1 MSDANH
7 DIKRILLI
15 DEDDD
20 RRMTR
25 VALLRQAGYSVEVR
39 RDFKAAK
46 GIEDEGAFDL
56 VIVALRLEP
65 ERTTAYSN
73 ELAGH
78 HPGLPILLLTDHGV
92 FAPVGTLGT
101 TLEAGQPAELM
112 SQLASM
118 LAGSSYIRLVK

>member
-1 MSDANH
+1 MSDANN

-25 VALLRQAGYSVEVR
+25 VALLRQAGYSVEVT

-46 GIEDEGAFDL
+46 GVEDEGTFDL
-56 VIVALRLEP
+56 VIVALRVEP
-65 ERTTAYSN
+65 EKTTAYSN
-73 ELAGH
+73 ELAGY
-78 HPGLPILLLTDHGV
+78 HPGLPILLLTDHEV
-92 FAPVGTLGT
+92 FAPAGTLGT
-101 TLEAGQPAELM
+101 ALEAGQPTELM

-118 LAGSSYIRLVK
+118 LAGSSYIRLV